1 MVRQKERLRKRGI
14 SPVIATMLLISIA
27 LLLAVII
34 FLWAKAFLEERI
46 QKDLGGGPE
55 PIESFCDEVNI
66 AAEGFTT
73 DKAAT
78 QCDGNAK
85 GCSYVRV
92 VNRGNIP
99 VHGLEIREKKTEA
112 GERVATSVVAV
123 GTFSKKTSEGRA
135 VRTIRIGEDATV
147 VVYPDPTKENDGKKL
162 TGNSKLLVTPII
174 LGEKGTQYEA
184 HVCDSEFAVEVP
196 VKSLT

>member
-1 MVRQKERLRKRGI
+1 MAQKRGI

-34 FLWAKAFLEERI
+34 FLWAQAFLNERI

-55 PIESFCDEVNI
+55 PIESFCKDVNI
-66 AAEGFTT
+66 EAEGFTT
-73 DKAAT
+73 AAVAT
-78 QCDGNAK
+78 QCEGILPTNDK

-99 VHGLEIREKKTEA
+99 VHGLEIREK
-112 GERVATSVVAV
+112 GENSIVGI
-123 GTFSKKTSEGRA
+123 GTFSKKSDESESNP

-147 VVYPDPTKENDGKKL
+147 VVFPDPTKQDGGARL
-162 TGNSKLLVTPII
+162 TTAKELLVTPII

-184 HVCDSEFAVEVP
+184 HACDGEFAIEVP
-196 VKSLT
+196 VKNI

>member
-1 MVRQKERLRKRGI
+1 MPKKRGI

-34 FLWAKAFLEERI
+34 FLWAKAFLDERI

-55 PIESFCDEVNI
+55 PIESFCKDVNI
-66 AAEGFTT
+66 AAEAFTT
-73 DKAAT
+73 DKVT
-78 QCDGNAK
+78 QCARILEPGDQTTG

-99 VHGLEIREKKTEA
+99 VHGLEVREKASNAVK
-112 GERVATSVVAV
+112 SV
-123 GTFSKKTSEGRA
+123 GTFSKKVEGGNPI
-135 VRTIRIGEDATV
+135 RTIRIGEDATIIV
-147 VVYPDPTKENDGKKL
+147 FPDPTDSSATRLIDTND
-162 TGNSKLLVTPII
+162 LLVTPII

-184 HVCDSEFAVEVP
+184 HACDSEFALEVP
-196 VKSLT
+196 VKSI

>member
-1 MVRQKERLRKRGI
+1 MGKKRGI

-34 FLWAKAFLEERI
+34 FLWAKAFLDERI

-55 PIESFCDEVNI
+55 PIESFCKDVNI
-66 AAEGFTT
+66 AAEAFTT
-73 DKAAT
+73 DKVA
-78 QCDGNAK
+78 QCEKILNPGEPTDK

-99 VHGLEIREKKTEA
+99 VHGLEVREKA
-112 GERVATSVVAV
+112 SNSVTSV
-123 GTFSKKTSEGRA
+123 GTFSKKVEGGSPI
-135 VRTIRIGEDATV
+135 RTIRIGEDATIIV
-147 VVYPDPTKENDGKKL
+147 FPDL
-162 TGNSKLLVTPII
+162 TGSLAERLTNTNVLLVTPII

-184 HVCDSEFAVEVP
+184 HVCDSEFALEVQ
-196 VKSLT
+196 VKDI

>member
-1 MVRQKERLRKRGI
+1 MSKKRGI

-34 FLWAKAFLEERI
+34 FLWAKAFLDERI

-55 PIESFCDEVNI
+55 PIESFCKDVNI
-66 AAEGFTT
+66 AAEAFTT
-73 DKAAT
+73 NNVV
-78 QCDGNAK
+78 QCVKILDPSDQTNG

-99 VHGLEIREKKTEA
+99 VHGLEVREKASNTVK
-112 GERVATSVVAV
+112 SV
-123 GTFSKKTSEGRA
+123 GTFSKKTEGSNPI
-135 VRTIRIGEDATV
+135 RTIRIGEDATIIV
-147 VVYPDPTKENDGKKL
+147 FPDPTDSSATRL
-162 TGNSKLLVTPII
+162 TNTSELLVTPII

-184 HVCDSEFAVEVP
+184 HACDSEFALEVP
-196 VKSLT
+196 VKSI